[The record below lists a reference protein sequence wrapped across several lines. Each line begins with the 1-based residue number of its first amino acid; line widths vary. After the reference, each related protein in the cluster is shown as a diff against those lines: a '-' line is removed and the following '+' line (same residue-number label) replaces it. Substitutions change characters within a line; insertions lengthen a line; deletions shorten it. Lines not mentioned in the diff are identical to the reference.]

1 MRQIDEYDRRIIETL
16 RKDGRISYRNLAS
29 IVGISNVAVR
39 DRVSKLVKRGYI
51 KGFFALAD
59 SRLIGKNVSAIFEVE
74 ANTNE
79 FTYVVERISAYEE
92 VTKVYEK
99 VGTPTIFVH
108 ASFSNIDE
116 MQNFAE
122 SLYKIKGVVRVTSSM
137 IYKRHK
143 FDPSLDI

>member
-1 MRQIDEYDRRIIETL
+1 MRQLDEYDRMIIEAL

-59 SRLIGKNVSAIFEVE
+59 SRLIGKDVSAIFEVE

-79 FTYVVERISAYEE
+79 FSEVVEKVSACEE

-122 SLYKIKGVVRVTSSM
+122 TIYKMKGVVKVTSSM

>member
-1 MRQIDEYDRRIIETL
+1 MRQLDEYDRMIIEAL

-59 SRLIGKNVSAIFEVE
+59 SRLIGKDVSAIFEVE

-79 FTYVVERISAYEE
+79 FSEVVEKVSAYEE
-92 VTKVYEK
+92 ATKVYEK

-122 SLYKIKGVVRVTSSM
+122 TIYKMKGVVKVTSSM

>member
-1 MRQIDEYDRRIIETL
+1 MRQLDDYDRRIIEAL
-16 RKDGRISYRNLAS
+16 RKDGRASYRKLAS

-59 SRLIGKNVSAIFEVE
+59 SKLIGKDVSAIFEVE
-74 ANTNE
+74 TNTNE
-79 FTYVVERISAYEE
+79 FSEVVGRISACEE

-99 VGTPTIFVH
+99 VGVPTIFVH

-122 SLYKIKGVVRVTSSM
+122 SIYKIKGVVRVASSM

-143 FDPSLDI
+143 FDPSLDV

>member
-1 MRQIDEYDRRIIETL
+1 MKGLDEHDQKIIEIL

-29 IVGISNVAVR
+29 KVGISNVAVR
-39 DRVSKLVKRGYI
+39 ERVDKLVKRGYI

-59 SRLIGKNVSAIFEVE
+59 SRMIGREIAVIFEVE
-74 ANTNE
+74 TSTND
-79 FTYVVERISAYEE
+79 FLSVVNRVTEREE

-99 VGTPTIFVH
+99 VGAPRIFVH
-108 ASFSNIDE
+108 ASFRSIDE
-116 MQNFAE
+116 MQSFAE
-122 SLYKIKGVVRVTSSM
+122 EIYRMRGVVNVTSSM

>member
-1 MRQIDEYDRRIIETL
+1 MRQLDDYDRKIIEVL
-16 RKDGRISYRNLAS
+16 RKDGRVSYRNLAS
-29 IVGISNVAVR
+29 VVGISNVAVR
-39 DRVSKLVKRGYI
+39 DRVSKLLKRGYI

-59 SRLIGKNVSAIFEVE
+59 SRLIGKDVSAIFEVE

-79 FTYVVERISAYEE
+79 FSEVVDRISAYEE

-99 VGTPTIFVH
+99 VGAPTIFVH

-122 SLYKIKGVVRVTSSM
+122 RIYKMKGVVKVVSSM

-143 FDPSLDI
+143 FDPSLDV

>member
-1 MRQIDEYDRRIIETL
+1 MRQLDEYDRRIIEAL
-16 RKDGRISYRNLAS
+16 RKDGRVSYRSLAS

-59 SRLIGKNVSAIFEVE
+59 SRLIGKDVSAIFEVE

-79 FTYVVERISAYEE
+79 FSEVVERISRCEE

-99 VGTPTIFVH
+99 VGAPTIFVH
-108 ASFSNIDE
+108 ACFRNIDE

-122 SLYKIKGVVRVTSSM
+122 TVYKIKGVVRVISSM
-137 IYKRHK
+137 IYRRHK

>member
-1 MRQIDEYDRRIIETL
+1 MIIEAL

-59 SRLIGKNVSAIFEVE
+59 SRLIGKDVSAIFEVE

-79 FTYVVERISAYEE
+79 FSEVVEKVSAYEE

-99 VGTPTIFVH
+99 VGTPIIFVH

-122 SLYKIKGVVRVTSSM
+122 TIYKMKGVVKVTSSM